1 MFIGNQYVPSLSEKD
16 ALLVQPDFDN
26 FTEVLELEVQ
36 KVKWNDFIRSNH
48 QLWDDPSFWKSR
60 KSIKAKSKLFKIFDS
75 NLKVQRRL
83 KVIIRNGVPPELR
96 GKVWWSCSGA
106 AEKMTSSPE
115 QYQDYLQRSA
125 ELSPTSI
132 PKEIEKDLLRTFPD
146 RLGRS
151 YNDLVSPMS
160 NYCLEALRRVL
171 TAYALRNREIGY
183 CQSMNY
189 IAALL
194 LFHMSEEMAFWCMC
208 TIIEDYLP
216 PHYYSPSLLGGRVD
230 QQVFQTCVA
239 WKLPK
244 LFSKFQATNTVLE
257 PIICPWFLCL
267 YINVLPLYAVCRVWD
282 CFFWE
287 GSTVLFRIGLNLLR
301 SKVPMLQSAADF
313 IEIYSLLKSTRS
325 ANHSFE
331 LEHYRPSSAG
341 SSPSDGTTGVPM
353 SDTEFLIRSSFGYK
367 WLRFIPKAKI
377 EILRSNFLSLLD
389 PAAAA
394 AAAVSSS
401 SKGTAPLPSP
411 GKALLSNLFSFSSSD
426 DSGCSQQPASGSGK
440 RSVPGPLGAASGK
453 VSVEDT
459 IGSSSVRQARS
470 LSDDASAKVRELWIL
485 YSAII
490 LFVLVLT
497 CLQVKQRQKSVAI
510 KTT

>member
-36 KVKWNDFIRSNH
+36 KVRWNDFIRSNH

-208 TIIEDYLP
+208 AIIEDYLP

-411 GKALLSNLFSFSSSD
+411 RKALLSNLFSFSSSD
-426 DSGCSQQPASGSGK
+426 DSSSQQPASGSGK
-440 RSVPGPLGAASGK
+440 RSVPGPLGAASGE
-453 VSVEDT
+453 VSVENS

-470 LSDDASAKVRELWIL
+470 LSDDTSAKVRELWIL

>member
-1 MFIGNQYVPSLSEKD
+1 MFIGSQYVPSLSEKD
-16 ALLVQPDFDN
+16 SLLVQPDFDN
-26 FTEVLELEVQ
+26 FNEVLELEVQ
-36 KVKWNDFIRSNH
+36 KIKWNDFIGSNH
-48 QLWDDPSFWKSR
+48 QLWDDPRFWKSR

-83 KVIIRNGVPPELR
+83 KVLIRNGVPPELR

-115 QYQDYLQRSA
+115 QYQDYLHRTE
-125 ELSPTSI
+125 ELSSTSI
-132 PKEIEKDLLRTFPD
+132 PREIEKDLLRTFPD

-160 NYCLEALRRVL
+160 NYCLEELRRVL

-194 LFHMSEEMAFWCMC
+194 LFHMSEEMAFWCMSA
-208 TIIEDYLP
+208 IIEDYLP
-216 PHYYSPSLLGGRVD
+216 QHYYSPSLLGGRVD

-301 SKVPMLQSAADF
+301 SKVPLLQVATDF
-313 IEIYSLLKSTRS
+313 IEIYSLLKSSRS
-325 ANHSFE
+325 ATHSFE
-331 LEHYRPSSAG
+331 LEHHRPSSAG
-341 SSPSDGTTGVPM
+341 SSSPSDSTTGVPM

-394 AAAVSSS
+394 ASS

-411 GKALLSNLFSFSSSD
+411 GKAMLSNLFSFSSSD
-426 DSGCSQQPASGSGK
+426 DSSSSSSHQTASGSGK
-440 RSVPGPLGAASGK
+440 HSVPGPPGAANGK
-453 VSVEDT
+453 QVPVENL
-459 IGSSSVRQARS
+459 IGTRGRQARS
-470 LSDDASAKVRELWIL
+470 LSCDDSSVKVTVYSWAMLCDYLVALIL
-485 YSAII
+485 C
-490 LFVLVLT
+490 VL
-497 CLQVKQRQKSVAI
+497 A
-510 KTT
+510 